1 MNQLLSILLVAFL
14 IVVLIRIL
22 SAPLRLAIKLLANAV
37 SGLVA
42 LILVNFLSPV
52 TGVYLGLNLV
62 NALIVGILG
71 LPGLVLLILA
81 KWVL

>member
-1 MNQLLSILLVAFL
+1 MSELLSILIVAFL

-22 SAPLRLAIKLLANAV
+22 SAPLRLVMKLLANAV

-42 LILVNFLSPV
+42 LFLVNLLAPV

-62 NALIVGILG
+62 NALIVGIFG